1 MIVLVLKKLRIS
13 CVHEEK
19 SVSEKEDNNPLL
31 NKLKKSVYQILCIRI
46 EHNTPL
52 LYVHV
57 EAVRLHD
64 RNNK

>member
-1 MIVLVLKKLRIS
+1 MIVLVLTKTQNKLRTRR
-13 CVHEEK
+13 EK
-19 SVSEKEDNNPLL
+19 SEKKDNNPLL